1 MAKKDKKKDKVEGP
15 DDSSLEAPTVK
26 EESKSADSGVS
37 GGGVAGTDD
46 IDALERPTQPGVRTA
61 ADDAP
66 KNTSAQRIKDLL
78 SNINPYLIVFIA
90 IFLIAII
97 IVLTVSI
104 SSRNSDPSNILF
116 NGQELDQ
123 QTLDEILTNESNIG
137 SVDQTLTVAANA
149 IFNGKVLV
157 KDSLDVAGAIN
168 VGGALSL
175 PGITV
180 SGQSNFED
188 VDVSNNLAILGG
200 LSVQQSLTVQGGI
213 DVTGDV
219 AVGGTLSAGTIS
231 SDNIQFTGDATF
243 TRHIDTGGGVPT
255 ISSGTAVGSG
265 GTVSISGNDVA
276 GTITINTGGSPPA
289 GILANIS
296 FVNAYNSTPNIQIT
310 PIGSSTAALF
320 YYATRTTNGFS
331 VGTINAPAASTTY
344 TFDYF
349 IVE

>member
-1 MAKKDKKKDKVEGP
+1 MAKKEKEEIEKP
-15 DDSSLEAPTVK
+15 DDSSLETPTVT
-26 EESKSADSGVS
+26 EENKSADSGT
-37 GGGVAGTDD
+37 GGGVAGMDD
-46 IDALERPTQPGVRTA
+46 VDALEKPSAPGSGVPEQTA
-61 ADDAP
+61 TAG
-66 KNTSAQRIKDLL
+66 SGSSRIKSLL
-78 SNINPYLIVFIA
+78 SNINPYLILFIA

-97 IVLTVSI
+97 IVMTVSI

-116 NGQELDQ
+116 EGQDLDQ
-123 QTLDEILTNESNIG
+123 ETLDEILTNESNIG

-180 SGQSNFED
+180 AGQSDFED
-188 VDVSNNLAILGG
+188 VNISNNLAILGSVSIQQN
-200 LSVQQSLTVQGGI
+200 LTVQQSL

-219 AVGGTLSAGTIS
+219 AVGGTLSASAIS
-231 SDNIQFTGDATF
+231 SDNIQFTGNAVF
-243 TRHIDTGGGVPT
+243 TRHIDTGGGLPSV
-255 ISSGTAVGSG
+255 SSGTAVGSG
-265 GTVSISGNDVA
+265 GTVSISGNDIS

-289 GILANIS
+289 GVLASIS
-296 FVNAYNSTPNIQIT
+296 FVNAYNRAPSVQIT

-349 IVE
+349 VSE